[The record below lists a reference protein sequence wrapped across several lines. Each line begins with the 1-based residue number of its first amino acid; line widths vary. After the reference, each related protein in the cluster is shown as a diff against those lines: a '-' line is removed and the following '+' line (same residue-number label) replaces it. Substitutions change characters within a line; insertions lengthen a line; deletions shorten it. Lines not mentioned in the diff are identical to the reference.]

1 MRYLLLSV
9 LVVCMIGVMIPSAF
23 EQTATGKT
31 QYIDFMDIFLDDF
44 KHTVECG
51 SGGNYY
57 ICQGEFWDDDGVRYD
72 LGFRQDLNK
81 EENIFA
87 HISNV
92 SQTEK
97 ISELDATCYSG
108 WFMNSLKRLVCVK
121 DNEFSIYLTVL
132 KYHDPIPMMKQI
144 LNKIDG
150 KLSLPGTGNSIDPL
164 YLIIGVVAIGGIIGA
179 IAVAKRGSKTPK
191 PAKQELEK
199 YEEKYL
205 AKPKRKPKPTKQKH
219 VEKEET
225 SSTCSNCGNTL
236 NPKAKFCGGCGTKV

>member
-9 LVVCMIGVMIPSAF
+9 LAVCVIGVMIPSVF
-23 EQTATGKT
+23 GQTATGKT
-31 QYIDFMDIFLDDF
+31 QFIDFMDVFLDNF

-57 ICQGEFWDDDGVRYD
+57 LCIGDFWDDDGVRYD

-121 DNEFSIYLTVL
+121 DNEFSIKLTVL

-150 KLSLPGTGNSIDPL
+150 KLSLPGVGNSIDPL
-164 YLIIGVVAIGGIIGA
+164 YIIIAVVAMGGVIGV

-191 PAKQELEK
+191 PAQQKP
-199 YEEKYL
+199 
-205 AKPKRKPKPTKQKH
+205 AKKGK
-219 VEKEET
+219 T
-225 SSTCSNCGNTL
+225 SSACSNCGNTL
-236 NPKAKFCGGCGTKV
+236 KPTSKFCAKCGIRRF